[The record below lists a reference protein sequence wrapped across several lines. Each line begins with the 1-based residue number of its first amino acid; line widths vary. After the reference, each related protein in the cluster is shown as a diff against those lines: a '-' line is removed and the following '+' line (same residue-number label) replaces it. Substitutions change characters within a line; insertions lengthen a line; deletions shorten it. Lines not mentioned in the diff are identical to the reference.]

1 MTGIR
6 GCVWTVLCHGVTLR
20 SDLLIIS
27 VASASESNYV
37 SDIRFNCSLTE
48 GVRTPLGITCVPVW
62 LVLLS
67 PCESFC
73 LSACFCVLI
82 GEYSD
87 CDANIYRTCCKGTVL
102 SVFEVFCTCTLTGY
116 IIRYILLATVWTIF
130 LSLELP

>member
-102 SVFEVFCTCTLTGY
+102 SVLSVLKCFARVH
-116 IIRYILLATVWTIF
+116 LLAT
-130 LSLELP
+130 SLGTSC